1 MLGFFWCANS
11 TNTGIFEILLLIGGG
26 DDGGYSMGLDNQMP
40 VGKIGAKKQRK
51 LEMKEE
57 KRIFREVCSVV
68 L

>member
-1 MLGFFWCANS
+1 
-11 TNTGIFEILLLIGGG
+11 
-26 DDGGYSMGLDNQMP
+26 MGLDNQMP

-57 KRIFREVCSVV
+57 KRILREVRSVI